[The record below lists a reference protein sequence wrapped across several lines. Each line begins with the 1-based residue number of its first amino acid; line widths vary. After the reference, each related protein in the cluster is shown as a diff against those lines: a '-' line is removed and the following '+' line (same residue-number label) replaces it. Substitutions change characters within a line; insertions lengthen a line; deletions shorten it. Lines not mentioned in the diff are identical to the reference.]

1 MNSDRMTRKSI
12 GVLNT
17 ANANLISLL
26 TIKGAPDVLIGRC
39 TMFVDRDGV
48 SKPLD
53 EATRFSISCMK
64 DRWSSQGKRVILIG
78 RKTLRHGQIQS
89 TPADAK
95 FEDEIMEQSRTGLT
109 FVGIVGIVDPPR
121 DEIPSV
127 VGILR
132 RAGIRIFMVSV
143 IYKECSKQGSNAL
156 FRSLETL
163 R

>member
-1 MNSDRMTRKSI
+1 MTRKFT

-17 ANANLISLL
+17 AYTDLGSLL

-39 TMFVDRDGV
+39 SMFVDRDGV

-53 EATRFSISCMK
+53 EATRASISRMK
-64 DRWSSQGKRVILIG
+64 DLWSSQGKRVILLA
-78 RKTLRHGQIQS
+78 RKTLCKDQIRS
-89 TPADAK
+89 TPADAR
-95 FEDEIMEQSRTGLT
+95 FEDEVMEHSRAGLT

-127 VGILR
+127 MSILR
-132 RAGIRIFMVSV
+132 GAGIRIFMVS
-143 IYKECSKQGSNAL
+143 ILKQDFGEQSTKAVC
-156 FRSLETL
+156 RSLETL

>member
-1 MNSDRMTRKSI
+1 MTRKSI

-95 FEDEIMEQSRTGLT
+95 FEDEIIDRK
-109 FVGIVGIVDPPR
+109 
-121 DEIPSV
+121 SV
-127 VGILR
+127 V
-132 RAGIRIFMVSV
+132 
-143 IYKECSKQGSNAL
+143 
-156 FRSLETL
+156 
-163 R
+163 

>member
-1 MNSDRMTRKSI
+1 
-12 GVLNT
+12 
-17 ANANLISLL
+17 
-26 TIKGAPDVLIGRC
+26 
-39 TMFVDRDGV
+39 MFIDRDGV

-64 DRWSSQGKRVILIG
+64 DRWSSQGKRVILLG
-78 RKTLRHGQIQS
+78 RKTLSHEQIKS
-89 TPADAK
+89 APTDAR
-95 FEDEIMEQSRTGLT
+95 FEDEIIEQSRTGLT

-143 IYKECSKQGSNAL
+143 ICKESSEQGSNVL